1 MCQKHIHGA
10 WMSWQEGGQAGGTQ
24 GGELFWEDCPAP
36 HPFPPSLTL
45 CFRASGAVH
54 FTGSKVASAPLGL
67 TRAKPK
73 SLTLATF
80 SSEMRMLRAAR
91 SLCTSFLDSR

>member
-1 MCQKHIHGA
+1 MCQKPPWGRDR
-10 WMSWQEGGQAGGTQ
+10 SVGAGGTQ
-24 GGELFWEDCPAP
+24 WGELLWEDPP
-36 HPFPPSLTL
+36 TSPPPPFPPSLTL